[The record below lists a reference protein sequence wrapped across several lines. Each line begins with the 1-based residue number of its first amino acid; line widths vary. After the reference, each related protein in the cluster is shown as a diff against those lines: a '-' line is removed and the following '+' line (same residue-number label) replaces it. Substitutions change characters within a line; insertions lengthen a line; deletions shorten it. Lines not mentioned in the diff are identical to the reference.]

1 MRNGLMMIAAFG
13 LAACGGPAAEA
24 PAPETA
30 AAASS
35 ASSAATETPTANAQ
49 ETVDRSAAPAG
60 VYANDPGHSYI
71 TFSYSHMGYSKP
83 TIRWGSWKAELNWNP
98 AAPEESSVT
107 ATIDVDSVDTGVEKL
122 DAHLRSGDFFESETY
137 PTIEFKSASL
147 ETTGPNE
154 GRMTGDLTIKGV
166 TKPITLD
173 VRINRAADDGFA
185 KAYKLGFSAKGKLN
199 RSDFGVDLYV
209 PMVSDEIELSIESEF
224 VMPKEQP
231 EQP

>member
-24 PAPETA
+24 PASEA
-30 AAASS
+30 AAAVSS
-35 ASSAATETPTANAQ
+35 DSSVAAEPASSAE

-60 VYANDPGHSYI
+60 VYAIDPGHSYI
-71 TFSYSHMGYSKP
+71 TFSYSHMGYSRP
-83 TIRWGSWKAELNWNP
+83 TIRWGSWRASLDWNP
-98 AAPEESSVT
+98 AAPAESSVT

-137 PTIEFKSASL
+137 PTIEFKGASL
-147 ETTGPNE
+147 ETAGPNE